1 MPGSRQGGPGTEGER
16 AERRE
21 QSGGAA
27 CCPLSA
33 GRQGPHRSPD
43 LATGAERQAFGG
55 GGWRRPRW
63 FLLAAVAVK
72 EGAGG
77 LPPHPGQVDTCAFHC
92 TLLCLAHRC

>member
-55 GGWRRPRW
+55 GGVEEAQVVSPGGCGREGGSWGPPASPR
-63 FLLAAVAVK
+63 
-72 EGAGG
+72 AG
-77 LPPHPGQVDTCAFHC
+77 
-92 TLLCLAHRC
+92 

>member
-55 GGWRRPRW
+55 GGGGGPGGFSWRLWP
-63 FLLAAVAVK
+63 
-72 EGAGG
+72 
-77 LPPHPGQVDTCAFHC
+77 
-92 TLLCLAHRC
+92 